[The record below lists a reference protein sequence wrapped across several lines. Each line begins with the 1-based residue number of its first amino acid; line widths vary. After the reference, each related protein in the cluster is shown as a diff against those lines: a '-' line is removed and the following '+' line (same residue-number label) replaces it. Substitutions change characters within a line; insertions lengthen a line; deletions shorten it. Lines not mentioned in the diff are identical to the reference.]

1 MEEVNTHRHILSL
14 SGGKDSSALAIYLKD
29 KIANL
34 EYVFCDTKKEL
45 PETYEY
51 LDKLE
56 VYLEKKITRL
66 VFNGGDFDDLLE
78 IYNGFL
84 PSSQSR
90 WCTKNLKIFPFEN
103 YIGGDFCYSYIGI
116 RSDESN
122 RLGYISSKPNIIPKY
137 PFVEDGITKDDVH
150 RILKE
155 SGLGFPDYYKWRSR
169 SGCYFCFFQ
178 QKNEWVGLLENHPDL
193 FELAKQYE
201 KTDEITGEKFTWSQN
216 ESLEELQKPERIKQI
231 KEKSKTSLSHKNKQ
245 GQKNSKLHNIFNIE
259 SGDNNDESCLIC
271 HL

>member
-1 MEEVNTHRHILSL
+1 MEKQNNIRHILSL

-29 KIANL
+29 KIPNL

-45 PETYEY
+45 PELYEY

-56 VYLEKKITRL
+56 VYLGKRIERL
-66 VFNGGDFDDLLE
+66 VFNGGDFDDLLN

-103 YIGGDFCYSYIGI
+103 YIGDDTCISYIGI
-116 RSDESN
+116 RADEPN
-122 RLGYISSKPNIIPKY
+122 RIGYISTKPNITPKY
-137 PFVEDGITKDDVH
+137 PFVEDGIVKDDVF
-150 RILKE
+150 RILNE
-155 SGLGFPDYYKWRSR
+155 SGIGYPEYYSWRSR

-178 QKNEWVGLLENHPDL
+178 QKIEWIGLLENHPDL
-193 FELAKQYE
+193 FELAKSYE
-201 KTDEITGEKFTWSQN
+201 KTDINTGERFTWSQS
-216 ESLEELQKPERIKQI
+216 ESLEELKQPERIKQI
-231 KEKSKTSLSHKNKQ
+231 KEAAMKKNIANR
-245 GQKNSKLHNIFNIE
+245 GIEPNGNNLVNIFNE
-259 SGDNNDESCLIC
+259 SDDDSDSCLVC